1 MTRRTRLGWQ
11 KRYLPGPKIR
21 PRRLGRRASKRRS
34 YRGPR
39 VARGLSARALAGPS
53 ECLSFPCASAR
64 TLNFKGAPATTSRL
78 RCSGVRPNVRTAS
91 ASAAS
96 RLGASTSP
104 STCAFLRI
112 SDARQERDAV
122 ARGLVLADRGVRGR
136 GGMPATLRRSPERVE
151 SGCPSLP
158 AKGADVRRQG
168 LEICVA

>member
-64 TLNFKGAPATTSRL
+64 TLNFKGAPALPAGCAARGLDRTSAQLRL
-78 RCSGVRPNVRTAS
+78 RPPPGS
-91 ASAAS
+91 ALLRRRAPA
-96 RLGASTSP
+96 P
-104 STCAFLRI
+104 SLRI